1 MDINKPINE
10 LLPSLREGTKKQT
23 KQVILS
29 VKSSKTE
36 RKHLWQAAI
45 KWPLYSVAIMPVILS
60 AGWVLGD
67 SGNIRL
73 GQFIGFLIA
82 SILILLWENL
92 TNDLFDDETGVDKYK
107 FHSVVA
113 LTGNKT
119 TVSRVAY
126 FSLLLGLS
134 IIFILALNSK
144 ITVLF
149 LVLTCCLLGYL
160 YQGPPFRLG
169 YKGLGEPLCWI
180 AFGPL
185 ATAAALIVISPKS
198 YFHAIPWRTALM
210 VGAGPAIATTL
221 VLFCSHF
228 HQINHDAAA
237 GKKSPLVVL
246 GTQRAAEFLPWL
258 IGLIF
263 LLELLPVLSG
273 IWPKTTLICLIS
285 LPSSI
290 DLIKLIKRHHN
301 QPELI
306 KNSKFLALRFQT
318 INGLFLSMGF
328 AISSFF
334 L

>member
-1 MDINKPINE
+1 M
-10 LLPSLREGTKKQT
+10 
-23 KQVILS
+23 
-29 VKSSKTE
+29 KSSTSE

-45 KWPLYSVAIMPVILS
+45 KWPLYSVAIMPVIVS
-60 AGWVLGD
+60 AGWELGN

-113 LTGNKT
+113 LTGSKT

-126 FSLLLGLS
+126 FSLLLGLF
-134 IIFILALNSK
+134 IIFILALKSK
-144 ITVLF
+144 ISVLF
-149 LVLTCCLLGYL
+149 LVIICCFLGYL

-198 YFHAIPWRTALM
+198 NFDTIPWGTALI
-210 VGAGPAIATTL
+210 VGAGPAMATTL

-228 HQINHDAAA
+228 HQINQDAAV
-237 GKKSPLVVL
+237 GKKSPLDVL
-246 GTQRAAEFLPWL
+246 GTNRAANFLPWL
-258 IGLIF
+258 VALIF
-263 LLELLPVLSG
+263 LLELLPVLNG
-273 IWPKTTLICLIS
+273 IWPITTIICLIS
-285 LPSSI
+285 LPS
-290 DLIKLIKRHHN
+290 
-301 QPELI
+301 
-306 KNSKFLALRFQT
+306 
-318 INGLFLSMGF
+318 
-328 AISSFF
+328 
-334 L
+334 

>member
-1 MDINKPINE
+1 MHE
-10 LLPSLREGTKKQT
+10 LLPSLKGYTKKQT
-23 KQVILS
+23 GRISLS
-29 VKSSKTE
+29 VKSSTTE

-45 KWPLYSVAIMPVILS
+45 KWPLYSVAIMPVIVS
-60 AGWVLGD
+60 AGWELGN

-113 LTGNKT
+113 LTGSKS

-126 FSLLLGLS
+126 FSLLLGLF
-134 IIFILALNSK
+134 IIFILALKSK

-149 LVLTCCLLGYL
+149 LVIICCFLGYL

-198 YFHAIPWRTALM
+198 NFDAIPWGTALI
-210 VGAGPAIATTL
+210 VGAGPAMATTL

-228 HQINHDAAA
+228 HQINQDAAV
-237 GKKSPLVVL
+237 GKKSPLVIL
-246 GTQRAAEFLPWL
+246 GTHRAAEFLPWFV
-258 IGLIF
+258 GLIF
-263 LLELLPVLSG
+263 LLELLPVLLG
-273 IWPKTTLICLIS
+273 IWPITTLICLIS
-285 LPSSI
+285 LPSGL

-301 QPELI
+301 KPELI
-306 KNSKFLALRFQT
+306 KNSKFSALRFQT
-318 INGLFLSMGF
+318 INGLCLSIGF
-328 AISSFF
+328 ATSYFF
-334 L
+334 

>member
-1 MDINKPINE
+1 
-10 LLPSLREGTKKQT
+10 
-23 KQVILS
+23 
-29 VKSSKTE
+29 VKSSTTK

-60 AGWVLGD
+60 AGWELGN
-67 SGNIRL
+67 SGNFRL

-92 TNDLFDDETGVDKYK
+92 TNDLFDDETGVDKNK

-126 FSLLLGLS
+126 FSLLLGLF
-134 IIFILALNSK
+134 IIFILALNSE
-144 ITVLF
+144 ISVLF
-149 LVLTCCLLGYL
+149 LVLMCCLLGYL

-169 YKGLGEPLCWI
+169 YKGLGEPLCWV

-198 YFHAIPWRTALM
+198 TFNSIPWGTALI
-210 VGAGPAIATTL
+210 VGAGPAMATTL

-228 HQINHDAAA
+228 HQINQDAAA

-246 GTQRAAEFLPWL
+246 GTHRAANFLPWL
-258 IGLIF
+258 VGLIF
-263 LLELLPVLSG
+263 LLELLPVIGG
-273 IWPKTTLICLIS
+273 IWPMTALLCLIS
-285 LPSSI
+285 LPSGV

-306 KNSKFLALRFQT
+306 KNSKFLALHFQT
-318 INGLFLSMGF
+318 INGLCLSTGF
-328 AISSFF
+328 ALSSFF
-334 L
+334 YN

>member
-1 MDINKPINE
+1 MHE
-10 LLPSLREGTKKQT
+10 LLPSLKGYTKKQT
-23 KQVILS
+23 GRISLS
-29 VKSSKTE
+29 VKSSTTE

-45 KWPLYSVAIMPVILS
+45 KWPLYSVAIMPVIVS
-60 AGWVLGD
+60 AGWELGN

-113 LTGNKT
+113 LTGSKT
-119 TVSRVAY
+119 TVRRVAY
-126 FSLLLGLS
+126 FSLLLGLF
-134 IIFILALNSK
+134 IIFILALKSK

-149 LVLTCCLLGYL
+149 LVIICCFLGYL

-198 YFHAIPWRTALM
+198 NFDAIPWGTALI
-210 VGAGPAIATTL
+210 VGAGPAMATTL

-228 HQINHDAAA
+228 HQINQDAAV

-246 GTQRAAEFLPWL
+246 GTNRAANFLPWL
-258 IGLIF
+258 VGLIF
-263 LLELLPVLSG
+263 LLELLPVVNG
-273 IWPKTTLICLIS
+273 VWPITTLMCLIS
-285 LPSSI
+285 LPSGL

-301 QPELI
+301 KPELI
-306 KNSKFLALRFQT
+306 KNSKFSALRFQT
-318 INGLFLSMGF
+318 INGLCLSMGF
-328 AISSFF
+328 ATSYFF

>member
-1 MDINKPINE
+1 M
-10 LLPSLREGTKKQT
+10 
-23 KQVILS
+23 
-29 VKSSKTE
+29 KSSTTE

-60 AGWVLGD
+60 AGWELGNN
-67 SGNIRL
+67 GNIRL

-126 FSLLLGLS
+126 FSLVLGLF
-134 IIFILALNSK
+134 IILILALNSK
-144 ITVLF
+144 LIVLF
-149 LVLTCCLLGYL
+149 LVLTCCFLGYL

-198 YFHAIPWRTALM
+198 NFHAIPWRTALM
-210 VGAGPAIATTL
+210 IGSGPALATTL

-228 HQINHDAAA
+228 HQIKQDAAA

-246 GTQRAAEFLPWL
+246 GTHRAAKFLPWVV
-258 IGLIF
+258 GLIF
-263 LLELLPVLSG
+263 LLELLPVFNG
-273 IWPKTTLICLIS
+273 TWPINTLVCLIS
-285 LPSSI
+285 LPSGVN
-290 DLIKLIKRHHN
+290 LTKLITRHHN

-306 KNSKFLALRFQT
+306 KNSKFFALRFQT
-318 INGLFLSMGF
+318 INGLCLSIGF
-328 AISSFF
+328 AMSSI

>member
-1 MDINKPINE
+1 M
-10 LLPSLREGTKKQT
+10 
-23 KQVILS
+23 
-29 VKSSKTE
+29 KSSKTE
-36 RKHLWQAAI
+36 RKHLWKAAI

-60 AGWVLGD
+60 AGWELGN
-67 SGNIRL
+67 SGSIRL

-82 SILILLWENL
+82 SILILIWENL

-126 FSLLLGLS
+126 LSLLLGLI
-134 IIFILALNSK
+134 IIFILALKSN
-144 ITVLF
+144 ITVIF
-149 LVLTCCLLGYL
+149 LVLICCFLGYL

-180 AFGPL
+180 AFGPF
-185 ATAAALIVISPKS
+185 ATTAALTVLSPKS
-198 YFHAIPWRTALM
+198 SVQAIPWGTALI
-210 VGAGPAIATTL
+210 VGAGPAMATTL

-228 HQINHDAAA
+228 HQINQDAAA

-246 GTQRAAEFLPWL
+246 GTHRAAKVLPWFVA
-258 IGLIF
+258 LIF
-263 LLELLPVLSG
+263 LLELLPVLNR
-273 IWPKTTLICLIS
+273 IWPITTLLCLIS
-285 LPSSI
+285 LPSAL
-290 DLIKLIKRHHN
+290 DLIKVIKRHHN

-318 INGLFLSMGF
+318 LNGLCLSLGF
-328 AISSFF
+328 ATSYFF

>member
-1 MDINKPINE
+1 VN
-10 LLPSLREGTKKQT
+10 
-23 KQVILS
+23 
-29 VKSSKTE
+29 SSKTE

-45 KWPLYSVAIMPVILS
+45 KWPLYSVAIMPVILA
-60 AGWVLGD
+60 AGWELGNR
-67 SGNIRL
+67 GNIRL

-82 SILILLWENL
+82 SILILIWENL
-92 TNDLFDDETGVDKYK
+92 TNDLFDDETGIDKYK

-119 TVSRVAY
+119 SVSRVAY
-126 FSLLLGLS
+126 FSLLLGLF
-134 IIFILALNSK
+134 IIFTLALNSNIK
-144 ITVLF
+144 VLF
-149 LVLTCCLLGYL
+149 LVLICCFLGYL

-198 YFHAIPWRTALM
+198 SFHLIPWGTALII
-210 VGAGPAIATTL
+210 GAGPAMATTL

-228 HQINHDAAA
+228 HQIKQDAAM

-246 GTQRAAEFLPWL
+246 GTHRAAQVLPWF
-258 IGLIF
+258 IGIIF
-263 LLELLPVLSG
+263 LLELLPILNST
-273 IWPKTTLICLIS
+273 WPITTLIYLIS
-285 LPSSI
+285 LPPGL

-318 INGLFLSMGF
+318 INGLSLSIGF
-328 AISSFF
+328 ALSYF
-334 L
+334 LL

>member
-1 MDINKPINE
+1 MHE
-10 LLPSLREGTKKQT
+10 LLPNLKGYTKKQT
-23 KQVILS
+23 GRISLS
-29 VKSSKTE
+29 VKSSTTE

-45 KWPLYSVAIMPVILS
+45 KWPLYSVAIMPVIVS
-60 AGWVLGD
+60 AGWELGN

-113 LTGNKT
+113 LTGSKS

-126 FSLLLGLS
+126 FSLLLGLF
-134 IIFILALNSK
+134 IIFILALKSK

-149 LVLTCCLLGYL
+149 LVIICCFLGYL

-198 YFHAIPWRTALM
+198 NFDAIPWGTALI
-210 VGAGPAIATTL
+210 VGAGPAMATTL

-228 HQINHDAAA
+228 HQINQDAAV

-246 GTQRAAEFLPWL
+246 GTNRAANFLPWL
-258 IGLIF
+258 VGLIF
-263 LLELLPVLSG
+263 LLELLPVLNG
-273 IWPKTTLICLIS
+273 IWPITTLMCLIS
-285 LPSSI
+285 LPSGL

-301 QPELI
+301 KPELI
-306 KNSKFLALRFQT
+306 KNSKFSALRF
-318 INGLFLSMGF
+318 LSL
-328 AISSFF
+328 IHI
-334 L
+334 

>member
-1 MDINKPINE
+1 VPRLKE
-10 LLPSLREGTKKQT
+10 AKQT
-23 KQVILS
+23 QTEKVILS
-29 VKSSKTE
+29 VNSSTTE
-36 RKHLWQAAI
+36 RKNLWQAAI

-60 AGWVLGD
+60 AGWEFGKN
-67 SGNIRL
+67 GNIRL
-73 GQFIGFLIA
+73 GQFIGFFIA
-82 SILILLWENL
+82 SILILIWENL

-126 FSLLLGLS
+126 LSLLLGLS
-134 IIFILALNSK
+134 IIFILALNSN

-149 LVLTCCLLGYL
+149 LVLICCFLGYL

-185 ATAAALIVISPKS
+185 ATAAALIVVSPKS
-198 YFHAIPWRTALM
+198 SFHSIPWGTALI

-228 HQINHDAAA
+228 HQTKQDAAV

-246 GTQRAAEFLPWL
+246 GTHRAAKVLPWMV
-258 IGLIF
+258 ILIF
-263 LLELLPVLSG
+263 LLELLPV
-273 IWPKTTLICLIS
+273 INKVWPITTLVCLIS
-285 LPSSI
+285 LPSGI

-301 QPELI
+301 QPELV

-318 INGLFLSMGF
+318 INGLMLSLGF
-328 AISSFF
+328 ALSYFF
-334 L
+334 

>member
-1 MDINKPINE
+1 MKSSRTE
-10 LLPSLREGTKKQT
+10 KKQ
-23 KQVILS
+23 
-29 VKSSKTE
+29 
-36 RKHLWQAAI
+36 LWQAAI

-60 AGWVLGD
+60 AAWELGN

-82 SILILLWENL
+82 SILILIWENL

-119 TVSRVAY
+119 TVRRVAY
-126 FSLLLGLS
+126 FSLLLGLI
-134 IIFILALNSK
+134 IIFFLALKSK
-144 ITVLF
+144 LTVLF
-149 LVLTCCLLGYL
+149 IVLICCFLGYL

-185 ATAAALIVISPKS
+185 ATAAALMVISPKS
-198 YFHAIPWRTALM
+198 SLFAIPWGTALT
-210 VGAGPAIATTL
+210 VGAGPAMATTL

-228 HQINHDAAA
+228 HQINQDAAV

-246 GTQRAAEFLPWL
+246 GTHRAAKILPWL
-258 IGLIF
+258 VGLIF
-263 LLELLPVLSG
+263 TLEVFPVING
-273 IWPKTTLICLIS
+273 IWPITTLTCLLS
-285 LPSSI
+285 LPSGI
-290 DLIKLIKRHHN
+290 NLIKLIKRHHN
-301 QPELI
+301 QPEHI

-318 INGLFLSMGF
+318 INGLSLSIGF
-328 AISSFF
+328 AISHFF
-334 L
+334 V

>member
-1 MDINKPINE
+1 MN
-10 LLPSLREGTKKQT
+10 
-23 KQVILS
+23 
-29 VKSSKTE
+29 SSKTE

-60 AGWVLGD
+60 AGWELGN
-67 SGNIRL
+67 SGKIRL

-92 TNDLFDDETGVDKYK
+92 TNDLFDNETGVDKYK

-126 FSLLLGLS
+126 FSLLLGLF
-134 IIFILALNSK
+134 IIFILALKSK
-144 ITVLF
+144 LIVLF
-149 LVLTCCLLGYL
+149 LVLICCLLGYL

-169 YKGLGEPLCWI
+169 YKGFGEPLCWI

-185 ATAAALIVISPKS
+185 ATAAALIVVSPKS
-198 YFHAIPWRTALM
+198 NLQTIPWGTALTI
-210 VGAGPAIATTL
+210 GAGPAMATTL

-228 HQINHDAAA
+228 HQINQDAAA

-246 GTQRAAEFLPWL
+246 GTHRAAEFLPWL

-263 LLELLPVLSG
+263 LLELSPILIGV
-273 IWPKTTLICLIS
+273 WPITTLICLVS
-285 LPSSI
+285 LPSSLN
-290 DLIKLIKRHHN
+290 LIKLIKRHHN
-301 QPELI
+301 KPVRIQ
-306 KNSKFLALRFQT
+306 NSKFLALRFQT
-318 INGLFLSMGF
+318 INGLSLSIGF
-328 AISSFF
+328 AISYLFS
-334 L
+334 

>member
-1 MDINKPINE
+1 MHE
-10 LLPSLREGTKKQT
+10 LLPSLKGYTKKQT
-23 KQVILS
+23 GRISLS
-29 VKSSKTE
+29 VKSSTTE

-45 KWPLYSVAIMPVILS
+45 KWPLYSVAIMPVIVS
-60 AGWVLGD
+60 AGWELGN

-113 LTGNKT
+113 LTGSKS

-126 FSLLLGLS
+126 FSLLLGLF
-134 IIFILALNSK
+134 IIFILALKSK

-149 LVLTCCLLGYL
+149 LVIICCFLGYL

-185 ATAAALIVISPKS
+185 ATAAALIVISPTS
-198 YFHAIPWRTALM
+198 NFDAIPWGTALI
-210 VGAGPAIATTL
+210 VGAGPAMATTL

-228 HQINHDAAA
+228 HQINQDAAV

-246 GTQRAAEFLPWL
+246 GTNRAANFLPWL
-258 IGLIF
+258 VGLIF
-263 LLELLPVLSG
+263 LLELLPVLNG
-273 IWPKTTLICLIS
+273 VWPITTLMCLIS
-285 LPSSI
+285 LPSGL
-290 DLIKLIKRHHN
+290 DLIKLIKSHHN
-301 QPELI
+301 KPELI
-306 KNSKFLALRFQT
+306 KNSKFSALRFQT
-318 INGLFLSMGF
+318 INGLCLSMGF
-328 AISSFF
+328 ATSYFF

>member
-1 MDINKPINE
+1 M
-10 LLPSLREGTKKQT
+10 
-23 KQVILS
+23 
-29 VKSSKTE
+29 KSSTIE
-36 RKHLWQAAI
+36 RKNLWKAAI

-60 AGWVLGD
+60 AGWKFGN

-73 GQFIGFLIA
+73 GQFIGFLVA
-82 SILILLWENL
+82 SILILVWENL

-126 FSLLLGLS
+126 FSLFLGL
-134 IIFILALNSK
+134 IIILILALNSK

-149 LVLTCCLLGYL
+149 LVLVCCLLGYL

-185 ATAAALIVISPKS
+185 ATAAALIVITPKS
-198 YFHAIPWRTALM
+198 DLGTIPWDTALI
-210 VGAGPAIATTL
+210 VGAGPAMATTL

-228 HQINHDAAA
+228 HQIYQDAAV

-246 GTQRAAEFLPWL
+246 GTNRAANFLPWL
-258 IGLIF
+258 VCLIF
-263 LLELLPVLSG
+263 LLELLPVLNG
-273 IWPKTTLICLIS
+273 LWPKTAIFCLIS
-285 LPSSI
+285 LPSGI
-290 DLIKLIKRHHN
+290 NLIKLTKKYHN
-301 QPELI
+301 KPNLI
-306 KNSKFLALRFQT
+306 KNSKFSALRFQT
-318 INGLFLSMGF
+318 INGLSLSIGF
-328 AISSFF
+328 ATSYFF
-334 L
+334 I

>member
-1 MDINKPINE
+1 MHE
-10 LLPSLREGTKKQT
+10 LLPSLKGYTKKQT
-23 KQVILS
+23 GRISLS
-29 VKSSKTE
+29 VKSSTTE

-45 KWPLYSVAIMPVILS
+45 KWPLYSVAIMPVIVS
-60 AGWVLGD
+60 AGWELGN

-113 LTGNKT
+113 LTGSKS

-126 FSLLLGLS
+126 FSLLLGLF
-134 IIFILALNSK
+134 IIFILALKSK

-149 LVLTCCLLGYL
+149 LVIICCFLGYL

-198 YFHAIPWRTALM
+198 NFDTIPWGTALI
-210 VGAGPAIATTL
+210 VGAGPAMATTL

-228 HQINHDAAA
+228 HQINQDAAV

-246 GTQRAAEFLPWL
+246 GTNRAANFLPWL
-258 IGLIF
+258 VGLIF
-263 LLELLPVLSG
+263 LLELLPVVNG
-273 IWPKTTLICLIS
+273 VWPITTLMCLIS
-285 LPSSI
+285 LPSGL

-301 QPELI
+301 KPELI
-306 KNSKFLALRFQT
+306 KNSKFVALRFQT
-318 INGLFLSMGF
+318 INGLCLSIGL
-328 AISSFF
+328 ATSYFF

>member
-1 MDINKPINE
+1 M
-10 LLPSLREGTKKQT
+10 
-23 KQVILS
+23 
-29 VKSSKTE
+29 KSSTTE

-60 AGWVLGD
+60 AGWELGNN
-67 SGNIRL
+67 GNIRL

-126 FSLLLGLS
+126 FSLLIGLF
-134 IIFILALNSK
+134 IIFILALKSK

-149 LVLTCCLLGYL
+149 LVLICCFLGYL

-198 YFHAIPWRTALM
+198 NIHAIPWRTALM
-210 VGAGPAIATTL
+210 IGAGPAMATTL

-228 HQINHDAAA
+228 HQINQDAAV
-237 GKKSPLVVL
+237 GKNSPLVVL
-246 GTQRAAEFLPWL
+246 GTHRAAKVLPWL
-258 IGLIF
+258 VGLIF
-263 LLELLPVLSG
+263 FLELFPVFSG
-273 IWPKTTLICLIS
+273 IWPITTLICLIS
-285 LPSSI
+285 LPSGI
-290 DLIKLIKRHHN
+290 HLIRLIKRHHN

-306 KNSKFLALRFQT
+306 KNSKFIALRFQT
-318 INGLFLSMGF
+318 INGLCLSIGF

-334 L
+334 YN

>member
-1 MDINKPINE
+1 MPRLK
-10 LLPSLREGTKKQT
+10 EGIQKQT
-23 KQVILS
+23 EQVILS
-29 VKSSKTE
+29 VKSFTTE
-36 RKHLWQAAI
+36 RKNLWQAAI

-60 AGWVLGD
+60 AGWELGNN
-67 SGNIRL
+67 GNIRL

-82 SILILLWENL
+82 SILILIWENL

-107 FHSVVA
+107 FHSIVA

-126 FSLLLGLS
+126 FSLLLGLF
-134 IIFILALNSK
+134 IIFILALKSN

-149 LVLTCCLLGYL
+149 LVLICCFLGYL

-185 ATAAALIVISPKS
+185 ATAAALMVVAPKS
-198 YFHAIPWRTALM
+198 SFHSIPWETALM
-210 VGAGPAIATTL
+210 VGAGPAMATTL

-228 HQINHDAAA
+228 HQINQDAAV

-246 GTQRAAEFLPWL
+246 GTHRAAKVLPWMV
-258 IGLIF
+258 GLIF
-263 LLELLPVLSG
+263 LLELLPVINR
-273 IWPKTTLICLIS
+273 IWPITTLICLIS
-285 LPSSI
+285 LPLGL

-318 INGLFLSMGF
+318 INGLLLSLGF
-328 AISSFF
+328 ASSYFF

>member
-1 MDINKPINE
+1 M
-10 LLPSLREGTKKQT
+10 
-23 KQVILS
+23 
-29 VKSSKTE
+29 KSSSSE
-36 RKHLWQAAI
+36 RKHLWKAAI

-60 AGWVLGD
+60 AGWKLGN

-126 FSLLLGLS
+126 FSLLLGLF
-134 IIFILALNSK
+134 IIFILALKSK

-149 LVLTCCLLGYL
+149 LVLICCFLGYL

-185 ATAAALIVISPKS
+185 ATAAALTVISTKS
-198 YFHAIPWRTALM
+198 NIYIIPWGTALM
-210 VGAGPAIATTL
+210 IGSGPAMATTL

-228 HQINHDAAA
+228 HQINQDAAV

-246 GTQRAAEFLPWL
+246 GTHRASEFLPWL
-258 IGLIF
+258 VGLIF
-263 LLELLPVLSG
+263 LLELFPVISG
-273 IWPKTTLICLIS
+273 IWPITTLMCLIS
-285 LPSSI
+285 LPHGL

-301 QPELI
+301 QPKLI
-306 KNSKFLALRFQT
+306 KDSKFLALRFQT
-318 INGLFLSMGF
+318 INGLCLSVGF
-328 AISSFF
+328 AMSSFF
-334 L
+334 

>member
-1 MDINKPINE
+1 MHE
-10 LLPSLREGTKKQT
+10 LLPSLKGYTKKQT
-23 KQVILS
+23 GRISLS
-29 VKSSKTE
+29 VKSSTTE

-45 KWPLYSVAIMPVILS
+45 KWPLYSVAIMPVIVS
-60 AGWVLGD
+60 AGWELGN

-113 LTGNKT
+113 LTGSKS

-126 FSLLLGLS
+126 FSLLLGLF
-134 IIFILALNSK
+134 IIFILALKSK
-144 ITVLF
+144 ITVLC
-149 LVLTCCLLGYL
+149 LVLICCFLGYL

-198 YFHAIPWRTALM
+198 NFDTIPWGTALI

-221 VLFCSHF
+221 ILFCSHF
-228 HQINHDAAA
+228 HQINQDAAV
-237 GKKSPLVVL
+237 GKKSPLVIL
-246 GTQRAAEFLPWL
+246 GTHRAAEFLPWFVC
-258 IGLIF
+258 LIF
-263 LLELLPVLSG
+263 LLELLPVLIG
-273 IWPKTTLICLIS
+273 IWPITTLICLIS
-285 LPSSI
+285 FPSGL
-290 DLIKLIKRHHN
+290 DLIQLIKRHHN
-301 QPELI
+301 QPERI

-318 INGLFLSMGF
+318 INGLCLSIGLSL
-328 AISSFF
+328 IHI
-334 L
+334 